1 MKYIK
6 TYENYEENDDNDSSI
21 GIDWQSDF
29 TLEEREM
36 IEDSVQERIA
46 DMVKEDYT
54 SGELHGEEP
63 GFTGSWSVD
72 IQEDEEDEEIRNE
85 EVSSKIR
92 EGYTSGYYPT
102 FSWKANVWMD

>member
-6 TYENYEENDDNDSSI
+6 TYENYKGENEDTRV
-21 GIDWQSDF
+21 GIEWQSDF
-29 TLEEREM
+29 TLEEKEI

-46 DMVKEDYT
+46 DMVGEGYT
-54 SGELHGEEP
+54 SGELYGEEP
-63 GFTGSWSVD
+63 NFNGSWSVD
-72 IQEDEEDEEIRNE
+72 IQEDEEDEELRNE

-102 FSWKANVWMD
+102 FSWVASVWTD